1 MSEVLS
7 VIGEEY
13 GVAKV
18 VSHQTVSDWVK
29 TAGLAMYKEARGII
43 RKSKMRYSF
52 VVDESITIGSQ
63 KLLLVLAIPAECPG
77 HALRHEDVKVVGIF
91 VEKSWKADDITK
103 KLQEIV
109 TEIGHRPEY
118 VLSDNGHNLVKATSN
133 LELPHH
139 RDIGHTFGLFLEEAY
154 DDDKRFNEFRELMR
168 KARLQYHLTDKA
180 FLLPPNQ
187 RAMARFMNLFN
198 WVDWAVRLLLNYG
211 QLTEEQKLAFAFVPA
226 HKDLI
231 LELAQVMECYT
242 HVMQRVKN
250 EGLSIRLCKEL
261 RDYIVRNHI
270 YPGNP
275 KLTGI
280 MMKVWDYLKEE
291 ASLLKPGETH
301 NMSSDIIES
310 IFGIFKQKK
319 SPNHLYGVTPFVLF
333 IPAHTAVV
341 GMTDAKPIDF
351 MRIFSDYHN
360 KDIDDW
366 KAKNLKENWVRTRTK
381 TLAKVG

>member
-1 MSEVLS
+1 MSETLR

-13 GVAKV
+13 GVTKA
-18 VSHQTVSDWVK
+18 VSHQTVSDWVR
-29 TAGLAMYKEARGII
+29 TAGLAMYKEARGVI
-43 RKSKMRYSF
+43 RESKMGYSL

-63 KLLLVLAIPAECPG
+63 KLLLVLAIPAGHPG

-91 VEKSWKADDITK
+91 VEKSWKADDVAG
-103 KLQEIV
+103 KLQGV
-109 TEIGHRPEY
+109 VDDIGYSPEY
-118 VLSDNGHNLVKATSN
+118 VLSDNGHNLVKATAS
-133 LELPHH
+133 LELPLH
-139 RDIGHTFGLFLEEAY
+139 RDIGHTFGLFLEDAY
-154 DDDKRFNEFRELMR
+154 DDDRRFNEFRELMR
-168 KARLQYHLTDKA
+168 KARLRYHLTDKA

-187 RAMARFMNLFN
+187 RSMARFMNLFN

-211 QLTEEQKLAFAFVPA
+211 RLTGEQKQAFAFVPEY
-226 HKDLI
+226 KDLI
-231 LELAQVMECYT
+231 MELAEAMKCYT
-242 HVMQRVKN
+242 HVLGKVKN

-270 YPGNP
+270 YPGNLR
-275 KLTGI
+275 LTGI

-291 ASLLKPGETH
+291 ASLLKPGQTH
-301 NMSSDIIES
+301 NLSSDIIES

-341 GMTDAKPIDF
+341 GMHDTKSVDF

-360 KDIDDW
+360 SDVYDW
-366 KAKNLKENWVRTRTK
+366 KVKNLKENWVRTRTK